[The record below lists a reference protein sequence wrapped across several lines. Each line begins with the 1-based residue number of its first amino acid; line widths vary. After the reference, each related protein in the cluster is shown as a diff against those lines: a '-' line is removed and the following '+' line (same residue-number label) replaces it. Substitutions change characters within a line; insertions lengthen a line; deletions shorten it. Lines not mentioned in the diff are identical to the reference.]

1 MPNTMTATIDL
12 RDDVACDELLEL
24 GGELGQLNEE
34 AGCVPIIFQHG
45 EITIRG
51 FDFREATV
59 EELKSFAADLDK
71 IKAEVEDEFKQRAN
85 DRRAQIMTNLRAL
98 PDNVQPITKS
108 L

>member
-1 MPNTMTATIDL
+1 M
-12 RDDVACDELLEL
+12 
-24 GGELGQLNEE
+24 
-34 AGCVPIIFQHG
+34 PIIFQHG

-85 DRRAQIMTNLRAL
+85 ERRAQIMTNLRAL